1 MKFVASCCAA
11 WLCSFVLVGAAQAAP
26 VTFNFSFDLP
36 PPATR
41 PADASHRYPDFR
53 GIVPNGATAPRL
65 SGSITFERT
74 LLVNPGSNDFM
85 LPNPAV
91 LALNVSVTGAAS
103 GNGNFTLANFSEIVF
118 DTHGGTLNFNQ
129 QLVGQPTSGDPWG
142 SPTGNGGDFNLFNNP
157 MTSPTA
163 PNGVFFFTLG
173 AGGGQG
179 GAATLS
185 SMTLAPAGPSVAAN
199 VPALSNAM
207 LALLAGLFGLG
218 AAFTL
223 RRGVTRN

>member
-1 MKFVASCCAA
+1 MKFAASCCTA
-11 WLCSFVLVGAAQAAP
+11 WLACFVLLGAAQAAP
-26 VTFNFSFDLP
+26 ITFNFIYDLVP
-36 PPATR
+36 PVTEPAGV
-41 PADASHRYPDFR
+41 SNRYPDFR
-53 GIVPNGATAPRL
+53 GIVPNGATVPRM

-74 LLVNPGSNDFM
+74 LLLNPGSNDFM

-118 DTHGGTLNFNQ
+118 DTNGATLNFNQ
-129 QLVGQPTSGDPWG
+129 QLVGQPTSGDTWG
-142 SPTGNGGDFNLFNNP
+142 SPTSNGGDFNLFNNQ

-179 GAATLS
+179 GAAVLS
-185 SMTLAPAGPSVAAN
+185 SMTLAPAGPVAAAN
-199 VPALSNAM
+199 VPSLNNWM
-207 LALLAGLFGLG
+207 LALLAGLLGLG
-218 AAFTL
+218 SAIHL
-223 RRGVTRN
+223 RRRLARN